1 MQDLGLNSLKSRREM
16 HRIKFFHHLYA
27 GGSTPTYVR
36 AILPDTRYHAVNRTL
51 RTSRQRTEIAFR
63 TVNFSHSFLPSV
75 IKSFNK
81 LPNQMKEINSH
92 NVFAK
97 HLKEHF
103 KVNQPPLYYSLGSKM
118 QNSLLTHLRLGIS
131 KLNAHAYQI
140 QKSDSPSCLC
150 GHQNENT
157 EHYFLQCPRFDHQ
170 RIIMENSISTILN
183 SAFRNM
189 HRKNKI
195 DILTHGQNIPP
206 DKVRAVAQAVFQF
219 VNGTKRFFVNN

>member
-1 MQDLGLNSLKSRREM
+1 M

-103 KVNQPPLYYSLGSKM
+103 KVNQPPLYLLFTRIQNAELPLNPSK
-118 QNSLLTHLRLGIS
+118 I
-131 KLNAHAYQI
+131 
-140 QKSDSPSCLC
+140 
-150 GHQNENT
+150 
-157 EHYFLQCPRFDHQ
+157 
-170 RIIMENSISTILN
+170 
-183 SAFRNM
+183 RN
-189 HRKNKI
+189 
-195 DILTHGQNIPP
+195 
-206 DKVRAVAQAVFQF
+206 FE
-219 VNGTKRFFVNN
+219 TKRSRLPDTKIGLPLLLVWTSERKYRTLFLAMSPF